1 MQVLHIT
8 TEIPPNRR
16 VTIDMPK
23 ETPVGLAHLEIRIG
37 EEVEAVEVPP
47 PQIDP
52 RLIRYC
58 TDPVTGKKSRIER
71 TGVVREVPP
80 NS

>member
-1 MQVLHIT
+1 MQVFHIT
-8 TEIPPNRR
+8 AEIPPNRR

-23 ETPVGLAHLEIRIG
+23 DTPVGLAHLEIRIG
-37 EEVEAVEVPP
+37 EDVEAVEISL

-52 RLIRYC
+52 SLIRYF

-71 TGVVREVPP
+71 SGVVREVPL